1 MASLARPRA
10 NSERIP
16 GTNGGNDITATTTL
30 SNNMNN
36 TSWIP
41 EAFHRYTLPVNLNQD
56 SISPDGGWTH
66 RIQSRFLGVASLKA
80 GSLCFPNTVSFY
92 EITESE
98 ISEIASSSSSKRS
111 SPSQQQQQLQESSDN
126 NDPDCC
132 VDALLSLSTSEIF
145 LGRSSPIALPPKKRK
160 RRRVIRYDVIFCL
173 DTIHTTNHPPLDRE
187 YFLFP
192 RDAVVEAVNQTS
204 PFEVLVSYHLPK
216 SSESSSTLH
225 SMYLCSCTCNNNYPS
240 KLEEFAAVCSSSGHF
255 TSSSSSSLSSS
266 PSPSL
271 PSSSSTSLP
280 PTHRSNQRRL
290 TDPGLL
296 LWKPDCHVL
305 NMQLFGVSRDLYI
318 AMKQSVSGFETVCQ
332 RTMELMRLHTERL
345 TSEKKEDATSM
356 PIALTKTEIQSEEED
371 MYDKRQL
378 PWSSDDDYEDEDYED
393 DQTSDFCMTSPHSKS
408 SSSARG
414 SPPASSSLS
423 SSITTTNNTTTTAT
437 NNSNNTPAPSAPTS
451 STTSTTATGSTK
463 RNTNNNSSSLK
474 KCLYCGSKS
483 TPMWRRGPQGAGTLC
498 NACGVKWKH
507 GKILCGND
515 TGPAPTLATTTT
527 SSSRR
532 RSSSN
537 KSNSSNNE
545 RKRKTTTKKRSKA
558 KERNKRPPP
567 PPASAVTAAPSL
579 SEDDDLMTGIIHN
592 NNNNISNSNYTT
604 TTTSSVFPRNIHGT
618 GSNATGAASSWETQH
633 ASSLS
638 SYSQSL
644 DDTTFSPLE
653 SFSSSPNSSTSI
665 HDSMMLDKFSAGVDA
680 VEAAT
685 VLTLLKRS

>member
-10 NSERIP
+10 NSEMIS
-16 GTNGGNDITATTTL
+16 GSNGDN
-30 SNNMNN
+30 SNKSTMSSSSHNLG
-36 TSWIP
+36 WIA
-41 EAFHRYTLPVNLNQD
+41 EAFLQYTLPVNLNHD
-56 SISPDGGWTH
+56 SVCPDGSGWTH
-66 RIQSRFLGVASLKA
+66 RIQSRFLGVASLKI
-80 GSLCFPNTVSFY
+80 GSMFLPNMASFY

-98 ISEIASSSSSKRS
+98 ISEIASSSSKRS
-111 SPSQQQQQLQESSDN
+111 SPLQESSDSN
-126 NDPDCC
+126 NDPDSC
-132 VDALLSLSTSEIF
+132 VDALLSLSTAEIF
-145 LGRSSPIALPPKKRK
+145 LGRSSPMALPPKKRK
-160 RRRVIRYDVIFCL
+160 RRRVIRYDVVFCL
-173 DTIHTTNHPPLDRE
+173 DTPASVDPSPDRE

-192 RDAVVEAVNQTS
+192 RDAVVEAVNQAS

-216 SSESSSTLH
+216 SSESSTLH
-225 SMYLCSCTCNNNYPS
+225 SMCLCSCTCNNSYPS
-240 KLEEFAAVCSSSGHF
+240 KLEEFAAVCSSSDHF
-255 TSSSSSSLSSS
+255 STTSSASASLFSSRRSS
-266 PSPSL
+266 
-271 PSSSSTSLP
+271 
-280 PTHRSNQRRL
+280 QRRL

-305 NMQLFGVSRDLYI
+305 NMQLSGVSRDMYI

-345 TSEKKEDATSM
+345 TCEKKEEAATIPM
-356 PIALTKTEIQSEEED
+356 ALTKTEIQSEEED
-371 MYDKRQL
+371 MYDKRPL
-378 PWSSDDDYEDEDYED
+378 PWSSDEDYEDEDVD
-393 DQTSDFCMTSPHSKS
+393 DDYQDTDFCMTSPHSKS
-408 SSSARG
+408 SSSARD
-414 SPPASSSLS
+414 SPPASSTTLS
-423 SSITTTNNTTTTAT
+423 SSATTTTA
-437 NNSNNTPAPSAPTS
+437 NNNNNNNHNSTTVPATTTTTTAAATPTTTTTS
-451 STTSTTATGSTK
+451 SSK
-463 RNTNNNSSSLK
+463 RNTNSNNSSSLK

-515 TGPAPTLATTTT
+515 SGPLASSSSASASTPSSTVPSTTT

-537 KSNSSNNE
+537 KSSSSNNE

-558 KERNKRPPP
+558 KEQRNKQQQQRPPP
-567 PPASAVTAAPSL
+567 PSSSSSSAIIMAE
-579 SEDDDLMTGIIHN
+579 SEDDDLMTGVVH
-592 NNNNISNSNYTT
+592 YTT
-604 TTTSSVFPRNIHGT
+604 ASPSIPRSIG
-618 GSNATGAASSWETQH
+618 GGAASSWEPQH

-665 HDSMMLDKFSAGVDA
+665 HDSMMLDKYSAGVDA

>member
-10 NSERIP
+10 HSEMIP
-16 GTNGGNDITATTTL
+16 GSNGSNTATMA
-30 SNNMNN
+30 NNI
-36 TSWIP
+36 SWLP
-41 EAFHRYTLPVNLNQD
+41 EAFHRYTLPINLNQD

-66 RIQSRFLGVASLKA
+66 RIQSRFLGMSSLKV
-80 GSLCFPNTVSFY
+80 GSFCFPHTASFY

-111 SPSQQQQQLQESSDN
+111 SPPHHESSDN

-132 VDALLSLSTSEIF
+132 VDALLSLSTAEIF
-145 LGRSSPIALPPKKRK
+145 LGRSSPMALPPKKRK
-160 RRRVIRYDVIFCL
+160 RRRVIRCDVIFCL
-173 DTIHTTNHPPLDRE
+173 DMTTPSSSNTFSNHHPPLDRE

-192 RDAVVEAVNQTS
+192 RDAVVEAVNQAS

-216 SSESSSTLH
+216 SSESSTLH
-225 SMYLCSCTCNNNYPS
+225 SMCLCSCACNNYPS
-240 KLEEFAAVCSSSGHF
+240 KLEEFAALCSSSGHF
-255 TSSSSSSLSSS
+255 TSSSSASSS
-266 PSPSL
+266 SSPSL
-271 PSSSSTSLP
+271 PSSRCST
-280 PTHRSNQRRL
+280 QRRL

-305 NMQLFGVSRDLYI
+305 NMQLYGVSRDLYI

-345 TSEKKEDATSM
+345 TCEKKEEPATTIPM
-356 PIALTKTEIQSEEED
+356 ALTKTEIQSEEED
-371 MYDKRQL
+371 LYDKRPL
-378 PWSSDDDYEDEDYED
+378 PWSSDDDYEDEDDDD
-393 DQTSDFCMTSPHSKS
+393 DQETDFCMTSPHSKS

-414 SPPASSSLS
+414 SPPAFASSLS
-423 SSITTTNNTTTTAT
+423 SSTTITANTTTTTTTAT
-437 NNSNNTPAPSAPTS
+437 MATAATTNNTNTTITTTTTPPTPV
-451 STTSTTATGSTK
+451 TTTTNSTK
-463 RNTNNNSSSLK
+463 RNTNSNSSSSLK

-515 TGPAPTLATTTT
+515 TGPAPTSTTT
-527 SSSRR
+527 STTSTSRR

-558 KERNKRPPP
+558 KERSKRPPP
-567 PPASAVTAAPSL
+567 PTSQPQPPPISSL
-579 SEDDDLMTGIIHN
+579 SEDDDLMTGVVHHN
-592 NNNNISNSNYTT
+592 YTTVTPSTSSSSSIPRNISNSGGPFHHHN
-604 TTTSSVFPRNIHGT
+604 TSGT
-618 GSNATGAASSWETQH
+618 ASSWETQH

-638 SYSQSL
+638 SYSHSL

-653 SFSSSPNSSTSI
+653 SFSSSPNSSTSM